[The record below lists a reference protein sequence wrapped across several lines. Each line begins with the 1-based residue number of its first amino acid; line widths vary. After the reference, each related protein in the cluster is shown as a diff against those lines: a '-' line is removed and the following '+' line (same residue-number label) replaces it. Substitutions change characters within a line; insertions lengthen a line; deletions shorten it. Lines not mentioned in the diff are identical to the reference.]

1 MEKSYTCD
9 KCDSGLYTL
18 VDVAKY
24 VKLHPESLRR
34 MIRDKQFEGTQ
45 LTGIYFTK
53 EQIRNILKEKK

>member
-1 MEKSYTCD
+1 MEQSYTCD